1 MLWEFTC
8 GTEGYRV
15 SIVTATVEVV
25 AMAQVQFLAWEFP
38 HTVGTVKKKKK
49 KNALVIISK
58 MYVNNANRKTETS

>member
-1 MLWEFTC
+1 M
-8 GTEGYRV
+8 
-15 SIVTATVEVV
+15 TATVEVV